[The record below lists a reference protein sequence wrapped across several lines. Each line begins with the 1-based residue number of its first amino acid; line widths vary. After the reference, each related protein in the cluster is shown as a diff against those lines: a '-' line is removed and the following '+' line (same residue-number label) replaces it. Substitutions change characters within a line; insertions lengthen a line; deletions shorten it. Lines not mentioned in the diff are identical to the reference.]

1 MIVHCVI
8 ATFQRVITI
17 VRRVVTIVQRV
28 ITIVQRVIT
37 TVQHEHE
44 LVACHTRR
52 TVCDFDVTWS
62 VWLILPIISSLH
74 LDRTLKQS
82 SLWNQT

>member
-8 ATFQRVITI
+8 ATFQCVITI

-82 SLWNQT
+82 SLWNQR